1 MFRQVGMGFVALRFG
16 DPIVKGCSVP
26 EWVVPV
32 CCLYCVST
40 IQMHVTYTKDPR
52 AEQPEILEK
61 PAASLAT
68 RAWLE
73 DLGREAHSVRW
84 HRNVCEGELSCAS
97 PVLPGLCSRPGSRAL
112 NVCGDRYH
120 RTVQGVWL
128 TQATVPSLHCAHS
141 PRWDENIIPHQRC
154 FTWAQYFHFS
164 RSWVSESQ
172 FQPSC

>member
-32 CCLYCVST
+32 YCLYCVST

-73 DLGREAHSVRW
+73 GLGREAHSVRW
-84 HRNVCEGELSCAS
+84 HRNVCEGELSCRLPCAPRAVQS
-97 PVLPGLCSRPGSRAL
+97 PGKQS
-112 NVCGDRYH
+112 
-120 RTVQGVWL
+120 L
-128 TQATVPSLHCAHS
+128 TSVETGTTGPSK
-141 PRWDENIIPHQRC
+141 E
-154 FTWAQYFHFS
+154 FG
-164 RSWVSESQ
+164 
-172 FQPSC
+172 